1 MSSPPLSD
9 WASDAAAIALHANKG
24 PAAAVERLET
34 GRGVIAGGLFEPYR
48 RWCRRTAAPPP
59 AAALSRP
66 AGATPLPM

>member
-34 GRGVIAGGLFEPYR
+34 GRGVIAGGLFEQSDLPASKTSTPA
-48 RWCRRTAAPPP
+48 WCVPSP
-59 AAALSRP
+59 SCEI
-66 AGATPLPM
+66 G